1 MIVSL
6 DEVKKYLRVDSD
18 EEDDLIGTLQVSA
31 EQLCKDVGRISD
43 ARWEDIA
50 ADDIDEENGII
61 VTSDL
66 SDGQLEFL
74 RGLIKTAVLYA
85 IGYLYE
91 HRDEADHHALTMT
104 LRSILFAVREGA
116 F

>member
-6 DEVKKYLRVDSD
+6 DEVKQYLRVDTD
-18 EEDDLIGTLQVSA
+18 EEDDLIGTLLVSA

-43 ARWEDIA
+43 ARWEDISA
-50 ADDIDEENGII
+50 EDIDEENSIA
-61 VTSDL
+61 TSDL
-66 SDGQLEFL
+66 SVGQLEFL
-74 RGLIKTAVLYA
+74 CGLVKTAVLYA

-104 LRSILFAVREGA
+104 LRSILFAVREGR